1 MSNKFVILTEVYE
14 ESFPTE
20 NSFKD
25 TKQDEVH
32 IFSGINKFS
41 LRKVL
46 INVDHITVLKEYADF
61 IDRLANNGPSRGWA
75 SELDPRQGFTRVQL
89 NAGPGCTTSMT
100 NLVII
105 GGLELT
111 IKKIL
116 DLDK

>member
-1 MSNKFVILTEVYE
+1 MNDKFVVLTEVYE
-14 ESFPTE
+14 ESYPTE
-20 NSFKD
+20 NAFKN
-25 TKQDEVH
+25 TKRGEIH
-32 IFSGINKFS
+32 ISGINKFS

-46 INVDHITVLKEYADF
+46 INVDHITVLKEHASF
-61 IDRLANNGPSRGWA
+61 IDRLVDNGSSKGWA
-75 SELDPRQGFTRVQL
+75 GDLDPRQGFTRVQL

-100 NLVII
+100 NLVVL